1 MFSRA
6 YQNQV
11 NEVYQ
16 LENPFLAKLIRFHFL
31 EGVFHIYASAK
42 VRGYRSILFN
52 QGNHFVNLLNGSQ
65 VTAKIILLDVA
76 MKPYLLALNEPL
88 PVDSI
93 YHSLMFHKTA
103 RLKTFTKLLGQ
114 KR

>member
-31 EGVFHIYASAK
+31 KGVFHIYASVK

-65 VTAKIILLDVA
+65 GTAKIILLDVA

-88 PVDSI
+88 PIDSI
-93 YHSLMFHKTA
+93 YH
-103 RLKTFTKLLGQ
+103 
-114 KR
+114 